1 MREQLAADE
10 IDAHGVYLMER
21 LKAAPWVPPARTLR
35 GKPIDILLVYRVAEF
50 THIPGSAR

>member
-10 IDAHGVYLMER
+10 IDAHGVYLMEW
-21 LKAAPWVPPARTLR
+21 LKAAPRVPPARTLR